1 MVKDKLIK
9 VFGQST
15 FVDIGKYEKS
25 PHIQIFKLFK
35 CSIITNLELNF
46 GLKQK
51 YMVVMMI

>member
-15 FVDIGKYEKS
+15 FVDIGKYENI

-51 YMVVMMI
+51 YMAVMMI